1 MFVLL
6 AILAVHAEAQVQCR
20 ASNQSPVDI
29 APPFSYQSLNLQ
41 FYLGY
46 QDTAFLYHDGTTVK
60 LDGDFGGL
68 RFRDSFFQTSE
79 LNFWSP
85 SAHLVG
91 GQRFPMEMQ
100 VRMEDQYGNLATLVV
115 VFANSTRSTFLDSLG
130 FGNPRLRD
138 APINTLFGTAGPVDL
153 LELLGAP
160 TQLLMYEGSTMVGN
174 CQANVTYFILSDT
187 FKVSEDQVA
196 NFPLQARNKAKAL
209 QVLGDRT
216 IYTNFWLNELRNG
229 PAEAVTGPT
238 IGPIESVRLGQ
249 TTKALNDEFIVES
262 DWLRDDFPTDF
273 TTFSSSFLQSN

>member
-1 MFVLL
+1 MFVSLALL
-6 AILAVHAEAQVQCR
+6 LVQVHAQVQCS
-20 ASNQSPVDI
+20 ASNQSPIDI
-29 APPFSYQSLNLQ
+29 APPFSYQSLDLQ

-68 RFRDSFFQTSE
+68 RYRDSFFQTSE

-91 GQRFPMEMQ
+91 GQRFPLEMQ
-100 VRMEDQYGNLATLVV
+100 VRMEDQFGNLAMLVV

-138 APINTLFGTAGPVDL
+138 APVNTLFQAAEAVDL

-160 TQLLMYEGSTMVGN
+160 TQLISYEGSTTVGN
-174 CQANVTYFILSDT
+174 CLANVTYFILSDT

-209 QVLGDRT
+209 QALGGRT

-229 PAEAVTGPT
+229 PAESVTGPT
-238 IGPIESVRLGQ
+238 VGPIESVRLGQ

-262 DWLRDDFPTDF
+262 DWLRNDFPTDY
-273 TTFSSSFLQSN
+273 TTYSSFLQSN